1 MSRSRTA
8 RRWLSVRQAAEYSGF
23 ATRTIHKRIA
33 DGDLPAYIP
42 RGSRVVRIDAD
53 DLDAM
58 MTAKGRIPSA
68 HLGDGRP
75 VKVRAARPRTGK
87 AAHDAA

>member
-33 DGDLPAYIP
+33 DGDLPAYVP
-42 RGSRVVRIDAD
+42 RGSRVLRIDGD

-58 MTAKGRIPSA
+58 ITAEGRIPSA
-68 HLGDGRP
+68 HLSDGRP
-75 VKVRAARPRTGK
+75 VKIRAARPRTRKG
-87 AAHDAA
+87 AHDAA